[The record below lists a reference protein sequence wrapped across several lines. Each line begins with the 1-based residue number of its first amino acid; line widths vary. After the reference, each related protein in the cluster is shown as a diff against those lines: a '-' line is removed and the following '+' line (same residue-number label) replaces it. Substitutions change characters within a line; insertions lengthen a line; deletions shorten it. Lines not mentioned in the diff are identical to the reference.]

1 MEFIECA
8 EYRKACEKA
17 SGANLPWEKLKGAS
31 VMISGATGMIGSFL
45 TDLIMYQ
52 NRNRNLGCRVI
63 ALGRNEEKAKKR
75 FAAYWQNPIFEFR
88 CCDINRPMNLPE
100 EQVDYILHLA
110 SNTHPVAYAT
120 DPIGTI
126 TVNITGTYQLLE
138 YAVKCRIRRFLFAS
152 SVEIYGEN
160 RGDVEKFTENYLG
173 YIDCN
178 TLRAG
183 YPESKRAGEA
193 LCQAYIRQKQLDI
206 VISRLS
212 RTFGPT
218 MLKSDSK
225 ALSQFLKNGI
235 AGEDIVLKS
244 EGTQFYSY
252 TYVADAVTG
261 LLFCLLLG
269 ENGQAYNIADDSCDI
284 TLRELAALIAESAGT
299 QVCFEL
305 PDETERA
312 GYSKATKAVMD
323 GSKIESL
330 GWKPLYHMQNG
341 IEETMKILKEMD

>member
-1 MEFIECA
+1 MPDTQI
-8 EYRKACEKA
+8 
-17 SGANLPWEKLKGAS
+17 S
-31 VMISGATGMIGSFL
+31 V
-45 TDLIMYQ
+45 
-52 NRNRNLGCRVI
+52 C
-63 ALGRNEEKAKKR
+63 
-75 FAAYWQNPIFEFR
+75 
-88 CCDINRPMNLPE
+88 
-100 EQVDYILHLA
+100 
-110 SNTHPVAYAT
+110 
-120 DPIGTI
+120 
-126 TVNITGTYQLLE
+126 
-138 YAVKCRIRRFLFAS
+138 S

-206 VISRLS
+206 VIPRLS